1 MAYIYVE
8 QQSLALN
15 IHIHFCLISSLDLV
29 FKFITIRN
37 ILQIPYNLI
46 IVIFHSA
53 MSLEVTVKYIFYILV
68 IRKFMTGTTTIML

>member
-1 MAYIYVE
+1 MAYISVE
-8 QQSLALN
+8 QQGLALN
-15 IHIHFCLISSLDLV
+15 IHVYFCLISSLNLV
-29 FKFITIRN
+29 FKFIMIGN